1 MAKKWPEKVIQRS
14 FIKEHSFP
22 NGLYVLF
29 HKYIFTG
36 YIGSAL
42 GGYTYDIMGF
52 ENSTLVVIAMQ
63 ILALMAIFGL
73 ICSPKTT
80 RPANDDGEKQTLLRP
95 NCQKSDRN
103 ANYHSFEVLV

>member
-1 MAKKWPEKVIQRS
+1 MDFKKWVKSIQTAGYNGARTV
-14 FIKEHSFP
+14 FI
-22 NGLYVLF
+22 F

>member
-1 MAKKWPEKVIQRS
+1 MYLSSSI
-14 FIKEHSFP
+14 P
-22 NGLYVLF
+22 NVF
-29 HKYIFTG
+29 TNSQIFTG

-52 ENSTLVVIAMQ
+52 ENSALVVIAMQ

-80 RPANDDGEKQTLLRP
+80 RPTTDDGEKQILLRP
-95 NCQKSDRN
+95 NCQKSDQN

>member
-1 MAKKWPEKVIQRS
+1 MKS
-14 FIKEHSFP
+14 
-22 NGLYVLF
+22 GLDAMPLF
-29 HKYIFTG
+29 LLDDLLSSSISNVFTNSQIFTG

-80 RPANDDGEKQTLLRP
+80 RPASDDGEKQTLLQP